1 MTDSSDIIVVGAGV
15 HGASLAFHLARRG
28 HRPLVVERMTVAAGA
43 TGRSSGLVRMHY
55 DLLSD
60 ARLALASLPWFEA
73 WRDLVGAG
81 DCGFTV
87 TGFVQLVGAEKADRL
102 RANVADLQGIG
113 VGTEVIDAQLIR
125 DFVPALNVA
134 DDELGAWEPG
144 SGYADPAATAAG
156 FLRGAL
162 DAGARLIQGAEVNEI
177 PTSGSR
183 VTGVETTKGAFDA
196 PIVVIAAGGW
206 ASRVAALAGV
216 TLPISVWRHDV
227 AYLGAAPRISIPF
240 PAVIDDVNA
249 MYFRPEGREL
259 VLVGLEDHTASD
271 GSPDR
276 ETESVAPGFDERAAE
291 RIVRRIP
298 AIAEGSFR
306 AAHSGQDGLTAD
318 ERPILGPVGPAGPD
332 GLWLDCGHSGT
343 GFKTSPA
350 VGLSLAE
357 WILDGDPRTVDI
369 RPYSLGRFATDRLLR
384 GKHPYGKTWR

>member
-1 MTDSSDIIVVGAGV
+1 MAESADVIVVGAGV

-28 HRPLVVERMTVAAGA
+28 CRPLVVERTTVGAGA

-60 ARLALASLPWFEA
+60 ARLALASLPWFER
-73 WRDLVGAG
+73 WGDLVGAG

-87 TGFVQLVGAEKADRL
+87 TGFVQLVGSEKADRL

-113 VGTEVIDAQLIR
+113 VVTEVVEAGRIR
-125 DFVPALNVA
+125 ELVPVLDVA

-144 SGYADPAATAAG
+144 SGYADPAATATG
-156 FLRGAL
+156 LLRAAV
-162 DAGARLIQGAEVNEI
+162 DAGARLVQGAEV
-177 PTSGSR
+177 TGVLTVGGS
-183 VTGVETTKGAFDA
+183 VTGVETTKGVFHA
-196 PIVVIAAGGW
+196 PVVVVAAGGW
-206 ASRVAALAGV
+206 SSRVAALADV
-216 TLPISVWRHDV
+216 TLPLEVWRHDV
-227 AYLGAAPRISIPF
+227 AYLGMAPGFPNRC

-249 MYFRPEGREL
+249 MYFRPEGRDL

-276 ETESVAPGFDERAAE
+276 ETASVEPGFDERAAE
-291 RIVRRIP
+291 RIVRRVP
-298 AIAEGSFR
+298 AFAEGSFR

-318 ERPILGPVGPAGPD
+318 ERPLLGPVGPAGPE

-357 WILDGDPRTVDI
+357 WILDGEPRTVDI
-369 RPYSLGRFATDRLLR
+369 RPYSLDRFVADRLLR
-384 GKHPYGKTWR
+384 GPHAYGKTWR